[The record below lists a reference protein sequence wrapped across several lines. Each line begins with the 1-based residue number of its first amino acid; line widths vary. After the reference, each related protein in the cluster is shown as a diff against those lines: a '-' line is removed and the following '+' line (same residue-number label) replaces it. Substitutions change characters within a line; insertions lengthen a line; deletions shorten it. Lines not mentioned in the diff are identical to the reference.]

1 MPLRGFNMAI
11 SDRQIDEINESI
23 VDSMNDL
30 GALDMFLEDDP
41 DGSSNTVT
49 YLALKS
55 EACR

>member
-1 MPLRGFNMAI
+1 MAI